1 MSSKSKYSSI
11 LLFLIILIVVAMFI
25 KNRTSQSDPSAGQ
38 PLILDAR
45 KKGVDWEKLPFVSV
59 SDTNKLNEY
68 LRNIQITG
76 DELLSTDQ
84 REKIYSSFLLLAQA
98 YSVGTY
104 EAYMRFRL
112 PAGAKYEK
120 NDWLWDEWLS
130 GWKTDDPDWLQEY
143 PDSKVV
149 VPKDED
155 FHRWIV
161 RKCSEGTFFKDLWQG
176 VCVNPE
182 KIYAELGTT
191 NSKGN
196 ILKAGIYI
204 HSGAEAKKNILETTS
219 SYRDKI
225 VKSTFNAAGGLSFSY
240 PTFIFSSIPNEGT
253 EEIDSSW
260 RSLSFYFFVK
270 PISPEPVIPIY
281 AFFFW
286 DKECS
291 QWLPVQLI
299 VGNVL
304 ADDKLLSFP

>member
-1 MSSKSKYSSI
+1 MNKKYYS
-11 LLFLIILIVVAMFI
+11 LIVVLVGVIAVAI
-25 KNRTSQSDPSAGQ
+25 SVKYKPTTKPLPQCDQ
-38 PLILDAR
+38 PLIREATQ
-45 KKGVDWEKLPFVSV
+45 KGLDWEKLPFVSV

-68 LRNIQITG
+68 LRNIQING
-76 DELLSTDQ
+76 DELLSADQ
-84 REKIYSSFLLLAQA
+84 REKAYTSFLLLAQA

-120 NDWLWDEWLS
+120 NDRMWDYWLS
-130 GWKTDDPDWLQEY
+130 EWKTDDPHWLQEH

-155 FHRWIV
+155 FHHWIV
-161 RKCSEGTFFKDLWQG
+161 RKSSEGTFFKDLWKG
-176 VCVNPE
+176 VCVDPK

-191 NSKGN
+191 NLKGN
-196 ILKAGIYI
+196 ILKAGIYV
-204 HSGAEAKKNILETTS
+204 HSGAEAKKDILETTS
-219 SYRDKI
+219 FYRDKI
-225 VKSTFNAAGGLSFSY
+225 VKSTFNAAGGLSFSD
-240 PTFIFSSIPNEGT
+240 PNFLFLSIPNEGT
-253 EEIDSSW
+253 EKNDSSW

-270 PISPEPVIPIY
+270 PISPEPVTPIY

-299 VGNVL
+299 IGNIL
-304 ADDKLLSFP
+304 ADDKILCFP

>member
-1 MSSKSKYSSI
+1 MNKKYYS
-11 LLFLIILIVVAMFI
+11 LIVVLVGIIAVAI
-25 KNRTSQSDPSAGQ
+25 SVIYKPATKPLPQCDQ
-38 PLILDAR
+38 PLIRDA
-45 KKGVDWEKLPFVSV
+45 KQKGMDWEKLPFVSV

-84 REKIYSSFLLLAQA
+84 REKAYTTFLLLAQA

-104 EAYMRFRL
+104 DAYMRFRL
-112 PAGAKYEK
+112 PAGAKYERNETFIDIWMPK
-120 NDWLWDEWLS
+120 
-130 GWKTDDPDWLQEY
+130 WKPDDPDWLQEY

-149 VPKDED
+149 VPEGEE
-155 FHRWIV
+155 FHRWVV
-161 RKCSEGTFFKDLWQG
+161 RKSSEGTFFKDLWQG

-191 NSKGN
+191 NSSGS
-196 ILKAGIYI
+196 ILKAGIYV
-204 HSGAEAKKNILETTS
+204 HSGAEAKKDILETTS
-219 SYRDKI
+219 SYYKKI
-225 VKSTFNAAGGLSFSY
+225 VNSTFNAGGGIAFSTPSFL
-240 PTFIFSSIPNEGT
+240 FSSIPNEGT

-270 PISPEPVIPIY
+270 PISPEPVVPMY

-291 QWLPVQLI
+291 QWLPVELL

-304 ADDKLLSFP
+304 VDDKLLSFP